1 MYLKRLELQGF
12 KSFADKT
19 ILEFKP
25 GITSVI
31 GPNGSGKSN
40 ISDAIR
46 WVLGEQSMK
55 SLRGAKSEDII
66 FAGTQSRKSLGFAE
80 VSIVIDNSDAK
91 LPIEYS
97 EVTVTR
103 KLYRNGE
110 TGYFINKTPCRLKDI
125 LELFMDTG
133 IGKDGYSII
142 GQGKIDEILSNKSE
156 DRRHIFEEAAGIVK
170 YRTRK
175 QESEKKMEQTKLN
188 LLRINDILTEIEGN
202 IEPLKAQSEKAKQYL
217 NLREELKNIEVG
229 LFVYNINT
237 YKEKLEQIIKDEE
250 IMTSQRNTENEKL
263 TSIQS
268 LKDSLKQELDEITTQ
283 IEQMQNIGFE
293 STNKIEKINS
303 EIGISKERIQNNI
316 ANKERLE
323 SEIKELRIR
332 IQELQEEEKQ
342 RQEKKA
348 NLFQNKE
355 KFEEELKQKEKE
367 LAKLTKTLSD
377 KELEIEAKKQ
387 KIETNTDKK
396 YEVLADINTQE
407 ANYENLEKRK
417 KTLKIE
423 LENVISELDSTR
435 DNKQELSKKF
445 YEIQSKRNIVSN
457 NLQQETTEKES
468 CMNKIK
474 DFEEEINKLNYQM
487 NMKDA
492 RHKFLLETEK
502 EKEGY
507 IKSVKELLLDCDKNS
522 QLKKGMHGVLANLI
536 SVNKEYE
543 LAIEMCL
550 GQALQNVVTE
560 TEEDAKK
567 LVEHLRNNNLGR
579 ASFLPI
585 SSIRGKRIENVIS
598 NGMKG
603 VIGIASDLVKCDKKY
618 SQIVLNLLGRTV
630 VVEDMNIGISLA
642 KMNNY
647 SFRIV
652 TLKGDVISSS
662 GSITGGSVA
671 TKTVNILG
679 RSREIEELEKEI
691 KKLSKKIEEI
701 TLQKQK
707 YLESITEVIE
717 KVAGLEKELQDIE
730 IVYAAE
736 NQKMVSIEEN
746 IYKLEQRR
754 DKLKEEELSINKQKE
769 ESIKQKEEK
778 EQEVEKLNSEIKSLS
793 EEVEQFATVNKDNQK
808 YIDDLNF
815 DITNLKIS
823 VSSFIES
830 EASIEEFVERIRQ
843 EILNNNNNIENKNNT
858 LNQAIKEN
866 AELQIKID
874 NLNSKIEQIKAEVN
888 NSSENI
894 EKLKQLR
901 TEKNE
906 LLDKKEEEI
915 TNQFRIL
922 EGLKEQIVK
931 MDFKKTKLEQDIEQ
945 LINTLWNEYEIT
957 PNNAGEYKKPNNIAQ
972 AQKEV
977 SSIREK
983 IKDLGSINI
992 DSIEEYKKISERYD
1006 FMCEQRL
1013 DLENTVA
1020 KLRKVISEMTQTM
1033 EQQFKEKFEI
1043 INKNFN
1049 EVFIELF
1056 GGGKAELILTDEDN
1070 VLECGID
1077 IRVQPTGKKLQ
1088 NMMLLSGGEK
1098 AFTAIALLFAILKIN
1113 PAPFCIL
1120 DEIEAAL
1127 DDVNVYRFAEYLK
1140 KFSQAS
1146 QFLVITHRKGTMEV
1160 ADTVYGVT
1168 MEENG
1173 ISKLLSMKLSSIG
1186 DSP

>member
-618 SQIVLNLLGRTV
+618 TQIVLNLLGRTV

-701 TLQKQK
+701 TLQKRK

-866 AELQIKID
+866 AELQTKID
-874 NLNSKIEQIKAEVN
+874 NLNSEIEQIKAEVN

-915 TNQFRIL
+915 TNQFSIL

-945 LINTLWNEYEIT
+945 LINTLWDEYEIT

>member
-250 IMTSQRNTENEKL
+250 IMTAQRNTENEKL

-423 LENVISELDSTR
+423 LENIISELDSTR

-522 QLKKGMHGVLANLI
+522 QLKKSMHGVLANLI

-618 SQIVLNLLGRTV
+618 TQIVLNLLGRTV

-866 AELQIKID
+866 AELQTKID
-874 NLNSKIEQIKAEVN
+874 NLNSEIEQIKAEVN

-915 TNQFRIL
+915 TNQFSIL

-957 PNNAGEYKKPNNIAQ
+957 PNNAGKYKKPNNIAQ